1 MITKIDIQKFGL
13 FSDYIWSQNIGN
25 DSVNS
30 EFKKLNIIYG
40 RNYSGKT
47 TLSRIIKCVG
57 DGKLHEK
64 YTDGEFTITNADG
77 STSSNTNLT
86 SPYSIRVYNTDF
98 VRENLKFLYD
108 EDGDIEPFTLLGSEN
123 QEIQNRIDEITNLLG
138 SVDSAHGLLFD
149 IDRNSKLLETARRE
163 LREKEST
170 LNNKLTNKANR
181 EIKNNPCFIKQGNN
195 YNVSNIQRE
204 IDEIIASTSNFALT
218 EAEKDAHKAIINEQ
232 AKPDINDIIEI
243 KPGFSERETSTRKI
257 IGKKISVT
265 NTIQE
270 LVNDVLLQ
278 SWVEQG
284 RGLHRD
290 KRDKCAFC
298 GGDIR
303 ESRWQEIDAHFSR
316 ESEELKTKIRDEIRL
331 LEGSKLKLQTF
342 LESKNI
348 RKDRFYTTFHT
359 EYDTINAQW
368 DSTTK
373 RDIDNIDLLLTILH
387 KRDAEIFNVLTL
399 AEIEDNSEDVLKVIK
414 QFNELIR
421 KHNSK
426 TSQLETDKDTSRQ
439 KLRFSEISAFINDID
454 YSAKKK
460 EIEDSKAI
468 ISTDEESLKIL
479 VDSINAL
486 ELEKKRK
493 STNKKMRVQRH

>member
-1 MITKIDIQKFGL
+1 MISKIDIKKFGL
-13 FSDYIWSQNIGN
+13 FSNYRWELNIGN
-25 DSVNS
+25 TPADV
-30 EFKKLNIIYG
+30 FKKVNIIYG

-47 TLSRIIKCVG
+47 TLSRIIKCVA

-64 YTDGEFTITNADG
+64 YTDGEFIITNADG
-77 STSSNTNLT
+77 STSSNTNLS

-108 EDGDIEPFTLLGSEN
+108 EDGDIEPFTLLGSKN

-138 SVDSAHGLLFD
+138 SVESAHGLLFD

-218 EAEKDAHKAIINEQ
+218 EAEKDTHKAIINEQ
-232 AKPDINDIIEI
+232 AKPDINEI
-243 KPGFSERETSTRKI
+243 KPEFSEREISTRKI

-316 ESEELKTKIRDEIRL
+316 ESEELKTKIRDEIIL
-331 LEGSKLKLQTF
+331 LDGSKSKLQTF
-342 LESKNI
+342 LESK
-348 RKDRFYTTFHT
+348 
-359 EYDTINAQW
+359 
-368 DSTTK
+368 
-373 RDIDNIDLLLTILH
+373 
-387 KRDAEIFNVLTL
+387 TL
-399 AEIEDNSEDVLKVIK
+399 ERIV
-414 QFNELIR
+414 
-421 KHNSK
+421 
-426 TSQLETDKDTSRQ
+426 
-439 KLRFSEISAFINDID
+439 FIQP
-454 YSAKKK
+454 
-460 EIEDSKAI
+460 
-468 ISTDEESLKIL
+468 
-479 VDSINAL
+479 SIPN
-486 ELEKKRK
+486 
-493 STNKKMRVQRH
+493 MMQ